1 MTEATP
7 NTLDFAA
14 VDGLA
19 FAAERGRLNGQAIPI
34 LSAQDIGPVFEFAQF
49 ASSGLLP
56 PIRDA
61 PFVTLNGLDQMV
73 QAMNGPL
80 GQWFSPSDRTGL
92 FRTSPSPPN
101 ESIWTGFGL
110 AAQQA
115 AAAAGFPRAIA
126 AQLAAALGELHSN
139 IYEHAEAPDT
149 GIIAFRASA
158 DRFEFVAADRG
169 IGILKSLHN
178 AAAYA
183 ALADHGEALRL
194 ALTDG
199 ISRFGPDAGRGHG
212 FRPLFIGLANL
223 NGMLRFRSGD
233 HALLIDGRHPSLM
246 TARTAQKPAIPGF
259 FVSVSCT
266 ANRGGPPKTQP

>member
-1 MTEATP
+1 MTEATT

-19 FAAERGRLNGQAIPI
+19 FAAERGRLNGQEIPI
-34 LSAQDIGPVFEFAQF
+34 LSARDIGPVFEFAHL

-56 PIRDA
+56 PILDT
-61 PFVTLNGLDQMV
+61 PFITLNGLDQMV
-73 QAMNGPL
+73 HAMNGPV
-80 GQWFSPSDRTGL
+80 GQWFSPSRRTGI
-92 FRTSPSPPN
+92 FRTSPSPTN

-115 AAAAGFPRAIA
+115 AMAAGFPRAIA

-139 IYEHAEAPDT
+139 IHEHAEAPDT
-149 GIIAFRASA
+149 GIIAFQASA

-169 IGILKSLHN
+169 IGILNSLHN
-178 AAAYA
+178 ATAYA
-183 ALADHGEALRL
+183 ALSDHGEALRL

-246 TARTAQKPAIPGF
+246 RARTAQKPAIHGF

-266 ANRGGPPKTQP
+266 ANRSDTPKARP